1 MEITTGHSDALDSNP
16 TEAVLELMSLFVL
29 ELFVLGLLTLF
40 RKDAMVSF
48 PGIL

>member
-16 TEAVLELMSLFVL
+16 AEAELELMSIFVL
-29 ELFVLGLLTLF
+29 ALLSLF